1 MNKLTVLNIKC
12 GFLASEAPNFVA
24 RAVNCGSGGFAVVA
38 NSFTT
43 RARASKRDDGKSE
56 LDSVQSQSPKKHE
69 TPTFNP
75 NGACVHASPA
85 SVNWH
90 TRSLSLNPGREPS
103 PPAWQPPA
111 SDHCGI
117 LWLRIILSRLLVGV

>member
-56 LDSVQSQSPKKHE
+56 LDSVQSQSPKNTK
-69 TPTFNP
+69 
-75 NGACVHASPA
+75 
-85 SVNWH
+85 
-90 TRSLSLNPGREPS
+90 
-103 PPAWQPPA
+103 
-111 SDHCGI
+111 
-117 LWLRIILSRLLVGV
+117 LRHSTQMGPVFMLLQLL